1 MLKVLCMQMFSD
13 HMLVTEFA
21 PETGWSAPVIQPY
34 QNISLDPASSCFQY
48 ATSLFEGM
56 KAYMGPDGE
65 PFHVPGIPVRAF
77 NRAVLAPTRA
87 ARDGEKGVPML
98 LRCSLELAEVV

>member
-1 MLKVLCMQMFSD
+1 MSAKEYFWMKLFSD

-34 QNISLDPASSCFQY
+34 QNLSLDPASSCFQY

-56 KAYMGPDGE
+56 KAYLGPDGE
-65 PFHVPGIPVRAF
+65 PRLFRPELNMKRMKKSAE
-77 NRAVLAPTRA
+77 RA
-87 ARDGEKGVPML
+87 ALPVSALSNWKW
-98 LRCSLELAEVV
+98 